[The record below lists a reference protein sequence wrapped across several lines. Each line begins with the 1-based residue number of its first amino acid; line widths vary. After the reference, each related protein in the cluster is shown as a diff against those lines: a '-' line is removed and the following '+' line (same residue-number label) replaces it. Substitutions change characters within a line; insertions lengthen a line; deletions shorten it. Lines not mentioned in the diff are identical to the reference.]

1 MEYNTIKDLPASI
14 SMVLPQ
20 EAQELYL
27 ETYKEAWAMYDQ
39 EISGGLDQPA
49 VAHRDAWAV
58 VTEHFERDP
67 KTGEWHRKGQ
77 EIQEEE
83 SKGLIDKIKDL
94 F

>member
-1 MEYNTIKDLPASI
+1 MQYRTVADLPASI
-14 SMVLPQ
+14 SAVLPK

-27 ETYKEAWAMYDQ
+27 ETYKEAWDMYDP
-39 EISGGLDQPA
+39 ETSGGLDQAA

-58 VTEHFERDP
+58 VIDHFERDDDS
-67 KTGEWHRKGQ
+67 GAWHRKGQ

-83 SKGLIDKIKDL
+83 SKGLIEKVKDL